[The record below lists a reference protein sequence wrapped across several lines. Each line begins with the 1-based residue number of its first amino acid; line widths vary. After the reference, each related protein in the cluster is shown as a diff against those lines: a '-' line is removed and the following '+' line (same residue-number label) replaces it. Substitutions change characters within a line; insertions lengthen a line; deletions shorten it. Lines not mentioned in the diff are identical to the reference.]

1 MNRPHLE
8 FNVPPMS
15 RMSYDYKSL
24 DNFRSYLSMRKVLSV
39 LWFHKY
45 QGYYIVTKMS
55 VVGIKLSFTS
65 SDEIGRWFRVEVI
78 NNDQQEFLT
87 YDNDND
93 DAVILLPG
101 TNTTALYTPIFYSW
115 KVKEYSSKKT

>member
-1 MNRPHLE
+1 
-8 FNVPPMS
+8 MS

-78 NNDQQEFLT
+78 NDDQQEFLT